1 MTETTPSKIAW
12 IDAIADEQ
20 ADPVLKR
27 SLDNARAPSGTVD
40 NVMRVH
46 SLRPHTM
53 DGHVA
58 LYRAVLHNDANTLPP
73 WLAETIGS
81 YVCVLNNCTY
91 SYRNHWSN
99 ARHLIG
105 NQRRASEIEKA
116 LQADDPEAAFEGAEL
131 AMLHYARKLTL
142 TPGAMEVTD
151 VTAMRDAGIDD
162 SDILEVNQ
170 VVGYFCYVHRLLN
183 GLGVTTAGDVIGFY
197 EQSPPSQEVDS

>member
-1 MTETTPSKIAW
+1 MLVNILQLCTKLATESDVPTTLNSEQLPTTPITQTMTETTPSKIAW

-40 NVMRVH
+40 NVLRVH

-81 YVCVLNNCTY
+81 YVCVLNHCTY

-105 NQRRASEIEKA
+105 NQRRASELSLI
-116 LQADDPEAAFEGAEL
+116 
-131 AMLHYARKLTL
+131 H
-142 TPGAMEVTD
+142 
-151 VTAMRDAGIDD
+151 I
-162 SDILEVNQ
+162 
-170 VVGYFCYVHRLLN
+170 
-183 GLGVTTAGDVIGFY
+183 
-197 EQSPPSQEVDS
+197 